1 MDLVEFREYCLSHE
15 GVTEKMPFGK
25 FAKRY
30 DSILAFYVRGHM
42 FAFIDIEDFS
52 WVNVRSTPEGIMEIR
67 ERYDSVANPVNQSLR
82 YWISLKFDGDIT
94 DEAIYGFVRR
104 SYDTV
109 RAKYKVK
116 P

>member
-25 FAKRY
+25 FSKRY

-42 FAFIDIEDFS
+42 FAFIDIDDFG

-67 ERYDSVANPVNQSLR
+67 SRYESVANPVNQSLR
-82 YWISLKFDGDIT
+82 YWISLKFDGDIP
-94 DEAIYGFVRR
+94 DKAIYDFVRQ

-109 RAKYKVK
+109 REKYKAK
-116 P
+116 L

>member
-15 GVTEKMPFGK
+15 GVTEKMTFGK

-42 FAFIDIEDFS
+42 FAFIDIDDFG
-52 WVNVRSTPEGIMEIR
+52 WVNVRSTPEGIAEIR
-67 ERYDSVANPVNQSLR
+67 DKYDSVANPVNQSLR
-82 YWISLKFDGDIT
+82 YWISLKFDGDIP
-94 DEAIYGFVRR
+94 DEAIYDFVHR

-109 RAKYKVK
+109 RAKYKAK

>member
-15 GVTEKMPFGK
+15 DVTERMPFGK

-42 FAFIDIEDFS
+42 FAFIDLDDFS
-52 WVNVRSTPEGIMEIR
+52 WVNVRSTPEGIADIR
-67 ERYDSVANPVNQSLR
+67 DKYDSVANPLNQSLR
-82 YWISLKFDGDIT
+82 YWVSLKFDGDIP
-94 DEAIYGFVRR
+94 DEAIYRFVRL

-109 RAKYKVK
+109 RAKYKAK